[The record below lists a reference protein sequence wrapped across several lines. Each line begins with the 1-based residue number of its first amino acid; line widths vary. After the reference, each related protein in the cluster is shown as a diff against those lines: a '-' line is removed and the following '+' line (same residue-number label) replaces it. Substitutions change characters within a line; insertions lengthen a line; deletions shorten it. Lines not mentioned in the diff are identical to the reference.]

1 MVMVPGTKK
10 GFLKIWARSD
20 KQWLHN
26 ILQKV
31 KVKVMVKVKVK
42 VKVNVKVMVMVVD
55 TQIRFPE
62 NLVKIRQAGASEEVI
77 LWKLPEGQGQGQGYG
92 QGQGQDHDP
101 GPCSQIRFLENLLK
115 IREAGDLK

>member
-26 ILQKV
+26 ILQNV

-55 TQIRFPE
+55 TQIRFPK
-62 NLVKIRQAGASEEVI
+62 NLVNSRQAGASEEVI

-101 GPCSQIRFLENLLK
+101 GPCSQIGFLK
-115 IREAGDLK
+115 I